1 MSLHRVALRCTRE
14 GHPVKILEVV
24 ILTGRLI
31 LIMAVVVVI
40 VVAGTFSGVV
50 AAGGP
55 TLPGELGLFGA
66 SRRAAAHPPQLVGE
80 GPPPAAVLA
89 NRAQEPYELGGLLPV
104 RSSLALAAPGALLVH
119 GGEHLTDVGGQQVVH
134 LVALQV

>member
-31 LIMAVVVVI
+31 LIMVVVI

-50 AAGGP
+50 AAGGR

-89 NRAQEPYELGGLLPV
+89 NRAQEPDELGGLLPV